1 MLKFLVKNQKIEI
14 LEREVIASDQISF
27 VTLKFTFDGDWKK
40 FYKVVQ
46 FTQCDETYNRV
57 LGFDGLSCLLPAELH
72 AGAVKMSV
80 FGYDADNTSGLR
92 ATTVPVTL
100 NIRQSGFVGDDD
112 SPIPPTPDLYTQIL
126 QKIEEI
132 TGKGGA
138 VPDMSEYP
146 TKDEIQKMIE
156 QALKNSETVIPSDY
170 VTVQKLNDEILM
182 IHESITPIRMDA
194 HSHKNKDILDNT
206 TASYTAEEKQKLADL
221 NLSDYVTVRKLNDEI
236 LMVHEAITPIRLA
249 SHSHQNK
256 ELLDSLDA
264 DSLALLPDLQQ
275 FEDVT
280 KYDIQTIK
288 ESIVPV
294 VRQAHFHEN
303 LAVLD
308 GITAD
313 RIKKWDSISTLQT
326 QLNGLS
332 TELTVWKNKCSSNS
346 DRLHANEATIDNII
360 SELDEIQEK
369 IKSLPNFDV
378 IQETLK
384 AMQAEIDSS
393 GSNIQTIFQGGADA
407 LEKYGETTY
416 TFYNNGYRSLSGFVQ
431 AYPNFCSAEND
442 YALYYNQSDF
452 SWAGTVYTMILKP
465 FSISKNSGIVLTY
478 QSGASAVGELY
489 LMRKISSRTYAE
501 LAQVVYEQIQ
511 SGNAVKLEFQWLQS
525 NDFISVLVDCT
536 DVAVGQYYLV
546 WKGVSDNTHPKIK
559 AIKVL
564 GG

>member
-112 SPIPPTPDLYTQIL
+112 FPIPPTPDLYTQIL
-126 QKIEEI
+126 QKIEEV
-132 TGKGGA
+132 TA
-138 VPDMSEYP
+138 PDMSDYP
-146 TKDEIQKMIE
+146 KKDEIQKMIE
-156 QALKNSETVIPSDY
+156 EALKNSETVIPSDY
-170 VTVQKLNDEILM
+170 EV
-182 IHESITPIRMDA
+182 IRENS
-194 HSHKNKDILDNT
+194 HTHKNK
-206 TASYTAEEKQKLADL
+206 EF
-221 NLSDYVTVRKLNDEI
+221 
-236 LMVHEAITPIRLA
+236 
-249 SHSHQNK
+249 
-256 ELLDSLDA
+256 LDSLTA
-264 DSLALLPDLQQ
+264 DFFALLPDLQQ

-280 KYDIQTIK
+280 KYEIQTIK
-288 ESIVPV
+288 ESLDPA

-303 LAVLD
+303 LDILD

-313 RIKKWDSISTLQT
+313 KVASWDSMKTSINNFMNSMTVYNEKVSSTVARVGSAESEINALQKT
-326 QLNGLS
+326 I
-332 TELTVWKNKCSSNS
+332 
-346 DRLHANEATIDNII
+346 EA
-360 SELDEIQEK
+360 LQK
-369 IKSLPNFDV
+369 
-378 IQETLK
+378 Q
-384 AMQAEIDSS
+384 IDSVS
-393 GSNIQTIFQGGADA
+393 GSSVVTLFQNGTDA

-416 TFYNNGYRSLSGFVQ
+416 IFYNNGYRSLNGFAQ
-431 AYPNFCSAEND
+431 AYSNFCSAEND
-442 YALYYNQSDF
+442 YALYYNQTDF
-452 SWAGTVYTMILKP
+452 NWAGEIYTMILQP

-478 QSGASAVGELY
+478 QSGASASGELY
-489 LMRKISSRTYAE
+489 LMRKISGRTYAE

-525 NDFISVLVDCT
+525 NDFISVLIDCT
-536 DVAVGQYYLV
+536 DIAIGQYYLV
-546 WKGVSDNTHPKIK
+546 WKGISDNTHPKIK
-559 AIKVL
+559 SVKVL

>member
-126 QKIEEI
+126 QKIAEI
-132 TGKGGA
+132 SGNNGT

-146 TKDEIQKMIE
+146 KKDEIQKLIE
-156 QALKNSETVIPSDY
+156 QALENSETVIPSDY
-170 VTVQKLNDEILM
+170 VTIEKLNDEILM
-182 IHESITPIRMDA
+182 IHESITPIRMDS

-206 TASYTAEEKQKLADL
+206 TASYTLEEQKKLAEL
-221 NLSDYVTVRKLNDEI
+221 NLSDYVTIRKLNDEI

-256 ELLDSLDA
+256 ELLDSFDA

-288 ESIVPV
+288 ESIAPV

-303 LAVLD
+303 LAVLN

-313 RIKKWDSISTLQT
+313 RVASWDSMKTSINNFMNSMTVYSEKVSNTVARVGSAESEIKALQKT
-326 QLNGLS
+326 IEALQKQIDTVSENSVVILFQNG
-332 TELTVWKNKCSSNS
+332 T
-346 DRLHANEATIDNII
+346 
-360 SELDEIQEK
+360 
-369 IKSLPNFDV
+369 
-378 IQETLK
+378 
-384 AMQAEIDSS
+384 
-393 GSNIQTIFQGGADA
+393 DA

-431 AYPNFCSAEND
+431 TYPNFCSAEND

-452 SWAGTVYTMILKP
+452 SWAGTVYTMILQP

-489 LMRKISSRTYAE
+489 LMRKISGRTYAE

-511 SGNAVKLEFQWLQS
+511 SGNTVKLEFQWLQS
-525 NDFISVLVDCT
+525 TDFISILVDCS
-536 DVAVGQYYLV
+536 DVAIGDYYLV
-546 WKGVSDNTHPKIK
+546 WKGISDNTHPKIK

>member
-27 VTLKFTFDGDWKK
+27 VTLRFTFDGDWKK

-126 QKIEEI
+126 QKIEEV
-132 TGKGGA
+132 T
-138 VPDMSEYP
+138 VPDMSDYP
-146 TKDEIQKMIE
+146 KKDEIQKMIE
-156 QALKNSETVIPSDY
+156 QALANSETVIPSDY
-170 VTVQKLNDEILM
+170 ATIEKLNNEILM
-182 IHESITPIRMDA
+182 IYESLTSIREI
-194 HSHKNKDILDNT
+194 SHTHK
-206 TASYTAEEKQKLADL
+206 
-221 NLSDYVTVRKLNDEI
+221 
-236 LMVHEAITPIRLA
+236 
-249 SHSHQNK
+249 NK
-256 ELLDSLDA
+256 ELLDSLTA

-275 FEDVT
+275 FEDTV
-280 KYDIQTIK
+280 KEDIHRIDEIIQ
-288 ESIVPV
+288 SINNTV
-294 VRQAHFHEN
+294 HTHEN
-303 LAVLD
+303 LDVLN

-313 RIKKWDSISTLQT
+313 RVASWDSMKTSINNFMNSMTVYSEKVSNTAARVGSAESEINALQKT
-326 QLNGLS
+326 I
-332 TELTVWKNKCSSNS
+332 
-346 DRLHANEATIDNII
+346 EA
-360 SELDEIQEK
+360 LQK
-369 IKSLPNFDV
+369 
-378 IQETLK
+378 Q
-384 AMQAEIDSS
+384 IDSVS
-393 GSNIQTIFQGGADA
+393 GSSAVILFQNGADA

-416 TFYNNGYRSLSGFVQ
+416 IFYNNGYRSLNGFVQ
-431 AYPNFCSAEND
+431 TYPNFCSAEND
-442 YALYYNQSDF
+442 YALYYNQTDF
-452 SWAGTVYTMILKP
+452 NWAGEIYTMILQP

-478 QSGASAVGELY
+478 QSGATADAELY
-489 LMRKISSRTYAE
+489 LMRKISGRTYAE

-525 NDFISVLVDCT
+525 NDFSSVLLDCT

-546 WKGVSDNTHPKIK
+546 WKGISDNTHPKIK
-559 AIKVL
+559 SVKVL